1 MISARALTKAF
12 GYQSVLRGLDLDVS
26 EGEFVALLGPNG
38 TGKTTL
44 LRIISG
50 LTKPTFGAVT
60 VAGHSTQHAAG
71 EVRRLLGV
79 VSHQPLLYTDLSA
92 EENLRFYARMYG
104 LRDAHAKVRL
114 AEVLALVGL
123 SARRRDPVRAYSR
136 GMQQRLAIAR
146 AILHDPRVMLFDEP
160 HTGLDP
166 QASAMLDGLLR
177 DVAARGRTVLMTT
190 HDLAR
195 ALALASR
202 VVILSGGKIA
212 YTAPTAGLNL
222 PTLTETYESVTRTI

>member
-1 MISARALTKAF
+1 MISARALTKSF
-12 GYQSVLRGLDLDVS
+12 GYQAVLRGLDLDVA

-50 LTKPTFGAVT
+50 LTKPTFGSVT
-60 VAGHSTQHAAG
+60 VAGHSTQQAAG

-104 LRDAHAKVRL
+104 LRESKDRI

-123 SARRRDPVRAYSR
+123 NARRRDPVRAYSR

-166 QASAMLDGLLR
+166 QAAAMLDGLLR
-177 DVAARGRTVLMTT
+177 DVAARGRTVVMTT
-190 HDLAR
+190 HDLSR

-202 VVILSGGKIA
+202 IAILSQGQIA
-212 YTAPTAGLNL
+212 GSTPTNGLSL
-222 PTLTETYESVTRTI
+222 ASLIEKYESATRTI

>member
-1 MISARALTKAF
+1 MISARALTKSF
-12 GYQSVLRGLDLDVS
+12 GYQSVLRGLDLDVA

-50 LTKPTFGAVT
+50 LAKPTLGAVR
-60 VAGHSTQHAAG
+60 VAGHSTQQAAG

-79 VSHQPLLYTDLSA
+79 VSHLPLLYTDLSA
-92 EENLRFYARMYG
+92 EENLRFYARMYDLPEPG
-104 LRDAHAKVRL
+104 ARI

-166 QASAMLDGLLR
+166 AAAAMLDGLLR
-177 DVAARGRTVLMTT
+177 DVAARGRTVVMTT
-190 HDLAR
+190 HDLSR

-202 VVILSGGKIA
+202 VAILSQGKIA
-212 YTAPTAGLNL
+212 HTAVTSGLSL
-222 PTLTETYESVTRTI
+222 SSLTEAYDATTRVA

>member
-1 MISARALTKAF
+1 
-12 GYQSVLRGLDLDVS
+12 
-26 EGEFVALLGPNG
+26 
-38 TGKTTL
+38 
-44 LRIISG
+44 
-50 LTKPTFGAVT
+50 
-60 VAGHSTQHAAG
+60 
-71 EVRRLLGV
+71 
-79 VSHQPLLYTDLSA
+79 LLYTDLSA

-104 LRDAHAKVRL
+104 LPDAAQRI

-123 SARRRDPVRAYSR
+123 NARRRDPVRAYSR

-166 QASAMLDGLLR
+166 AAAAMLDGLLQ

-190 HDLAR
+190 HDLPR

-202 VVILSGGKIA
+202 VVILAGGKIA
-212 YTAPTAGLNL
+212 HTRPTTDFTL
-222 PTLTETYESVTRTI
+222 PALIETYESTTRTV

>member
-1 MISARALTKAF
+1 MIATRALTKAF
-12 GYQSVLRGLDLDVS
+12 GYQSVLRGLDLDVA

-60 VAGHSTQHAAG
+60 VAGHSTQQAAG

-92 EENLRFYARMYG
+92 EENLRFYARMYS
-104 LRDAHAKVRL
+104 LREPGARI

-166 QASAMLDGLLR
+166 QAAAMLDGLLR

-202 VVILSGGKIA
+202 IAILSKGTIA
-212 YTAPTAGLNL
+212 HTARTSGLSL
-222 PTLTETYESVTRTI
+222 ASLMEAYEATTRVS